1 MDKEWIII
9 TEYVERTSIE
19 RSFIASL
26 EEYGLIRIHEME
38 NELFLDSDE
47 LPQLEKYARMYY
59 DLSINMEGIDAI
71 HHLVERINQ
80 LNKEIRTLKDRLTP
94 DDLEF

>member
-19 RSFIASL
+19 RSFISSL
-26 EEYGLIRIHEME
+26 DEYGLIRIHEME

-80 LNKEIRTLKDRLTP
+80 LNKEIRTLKDRLTS
-94 DDLEF
+94 DDAEF